1 MDLNKLS
8 RGERIVLIVGA
19 ILLILSFIPLWA
31 TYSLGSGTFRFSAW
45 SDKYNFLVKLGLI
58 LILAAVAYTA
68 ARGAGKSITMPFNAG
83 LAYVVAGGIMTLA
96 LLIAL
101 LTGPAGDE
109 LSALG
114 IDISRGILLYVG
126 IILAAVI
133 TYGGYLHM
141 QTETGPVSGRTSPPP
156 PGNV

>member
-19 ILLILSFIPLWA
+19 ILFVLSFVPLWA
-31 TYSLGSGTFRFSAW
+31 TQSFQGGTHRLSAW
-45 SDKYNFLVKLGLI
+45 SGEYNFLVKLGLI
-58 LILAAVAYTA
+58 LILAAVAYTG
-68 ARGAGKSITMPFNAG
+68 ARGAGKAITMPINAG

-101 LTGPAGDE
+101 LTGPGNE
-109 LSALG
+109 FPGSG

-141 QTETGPVSGRTSPPP
+141 QTETGPVSGRTSPPS